1 MSKPNKNIRS
11 IVAKP
16 QAAVAIKE
24 DGNTPSQNY
33 WKWLL
38 AVIAI
43 TAFCFLPTLDNA
55 FVNWDDD
62 VNLLEN
68 ENTAVLD
75 AAHIKAIFTDRV
87 IGNYNP
93 LPVLTLTIERHFV
106 GLDPYLYHVDN
117 LLLHLLATFFV
128 FWILAE
134 LGLGALAAAIGALL
148 FGIHPMRV
156 ESVAWVT
163 ERKDVLL
170 AVFYFPAIYYYIK
183 SIKVPEKRT
192 FYLVLTAI
200 LFVFALLSKIQAVAL
215 PLTML
220 CIDYFMG
227 RELKWNLIWEK
238 ALFFFLS
245 AATGLLGIYFL
256 KDNGSLEDVANY
268 TFFDRLLIGF
278 YTLNVY
284 LMKFFIPYEMSPL
297 YPYPSTLTS
306 MFYIAPIGVVL
317 FFAAAYWLWKNDKKA
332 WVFGIF
338 FFFFNIVF
346 LLQVL
351 GAGQAFLADR
361 FTYIP
366 YLGFFFIV
374 AYYINKLDIENVSQN
389 STSLSLV
396 GMFLLFFF
404 PILYLI
410 FFLIIAYYVNKNNVE
425 NANKKM
431 IILGVLSAYFSFFSL
446 KTRQQCDVWQDGG
459 TLWTK
464 ALEYYPD
471 SDLPWGNRARFYREN
486 KKDYIKAIEG
496 YNQAIKVKPKAEA
509 HNSRG
514 KTYFDLASYPDLMK
528 KLNVTPAEC
537 TKRAIDDYNAALKL
551 DTSFM
556 EKKTLAEVY
565 ANRGAA
571 YGRYSEETQ
580 DRNYLQNSQSDL
592 EQAMRIDPKNENSF
606 LNGYLV
612 NSELG
617 NLPKALECIDKFNV
631 LKPGECD
638 MYYERAITHRR
649 MTDEAAAIKDLED
662 ALRLAQAESQ
672 SREPKSKER
681 GKLILGAAHHELAR
695 IYFLA
700 GDKGKAKIEMEA
712 AQKVGFQNI
721 DMNVL
726 KALQ

>member
-1 MSKPNKNIRS
+1 MSKPNKNIRNT
-11 IVAKP
+11 VAKP
-16 QAAVAIKE
+16 QIVVATATEK
-24 DGNTPSQNY
+24 DSSTSSQNY
-33 WKWLL
+33 WTWLL
-38 AVIAI
+38 AVLAI
-43 TAFCFLPTLDNA
+43 TAFCFFPTLDNA

-75 AAHIKAIFTDRV
+75 AAHVKAIFTDRV

-93 LPVLTLTIERHFV
+93 LPVLTLAIERHYV
-106 GLDPYLYHVDN
+106 GLEPRLYHIDN

-128 FWILAE
+128 FWILKE
-134 LGLGALAAAIGALL
+134 LGLGALGAAIGALL

-183 SIKVPEKRT
+183 SIKIPKKRT
-192 FYLVLTAI
+192 FYLILTTI
-200 LFVFALLSKIQAVAL
+200 LFLFALLSKIQAVAL

-227 RELKWNLIWEK
+227 RELKIKLVLEK
-238 ALFFFLS
+238 TLFFLLS
-245 AATGLLGIYFL
+245 AAVGLAGIYFL

-268 TFFDRLLIGF
+268 TSFDRLLIGF

-284 LMKFFIPYEMSPL
+284 LMKFFVPYEMSPL
-297 YPYPSTLTS
+297 YPYPGTLTS
-306 MFYIAPIGVVL
+306 MFYVAPIGVAL
-317 FFAAAYWLWKNDKKA
+317 FFAAAYWLFKNDKKA
-332 WVFGIF
+332 WFFGIA
-338 FFFFNIVF
+338 FFFFNVVF

-374 AYYINKLDIENVSQN
+374 AYYINDFYENNKSSKN
-389 STSLSLV
+389 I
-396 GMFLLFFF
+396 LLGAVVAF
-404 PILYLI
+404 
-410 FFLIIAYYVNKNNVE
+410 
-425 NANKKM
+425 
-431 IILGVLSAYFSFFSL
+431 VLFSAF

-486 KKDYIKAIEG
+486 KQDYIRAIEG

-514 KTYFDLASYPDLMK
+514 KTYFDLAGYPDLMR
-528 KLNVTPAEC
+528 KLNINAPEC

-551 DTSFM
+551 DTTFM

-571 YGRYSEETQ
+571 YGRYSQETN
-580 DRNYLQNSQSDL
+580 DRSYLQYSQRDL

-612 NSELG
+612 NSELE
-617 NLPKALECIDKFNV
+617 NLPKALECIDKFNA

-638 MYYERAITHRR
+638 MYYERAVTHRR
-649 MTDEAAAIKDLED
+649 MKDESSAIKDLEE
-662 ALRLAQAESQ
+662 ALRLAKIESQ
-672 SREPKSKER
+672 SREPKLKER
-681 GKLILGAAHHELAR
+681 GKLILGAAHNELAR

-700 GDKGKAKIEMEA
+700 GDKGKARIEMEA
-712 AQKVGFQNI
+712 AMQVGFKNLDEI
-721 DMNVL
+721 IL
-726 KALQ
+726 KSLQ

>member
-1 MSKPNKNIRS
+1 
-11 IVAKP
+11 
-16 QAAVAIKE
+16 
-24 DGNTPSQNY
+24 
-33 WKWLL
+33 
-38 AVIAI
+38 
-43 TAFCFLPTLDNA
+43 
-55 FVNWDDD
+55 VNWDDD

-75 AAHIKAIFTDRV
+75 AAHVKKIFTDRV

-93 LPVLTLTIERHFV
+93 LPVLTLAIERHYV
-106 GLDPYLYHVDN
+106 GLEPYLYHRDN

-128 FWILAE
+128 FWILVE
-134 LGLGALAAAIGALL
+134 LGLGALAAAVGALL

-170 AVFYFPAIYYYIK
+170 AVFYFPAIYCYIK
-183 SIKVPEKRT
+183 SIKIPEKRT
-192 FYLVLTAI
+192 FYLVFTAI
-200 LFVFALLSKIQAVAL
+200 FFVFALLSKIQAVAL

-227 RELKWNLIWEK
+227 RALKLNLIWEK
-238 ALFFFLS
+238 TLFFLLS
-245 AATGLLGIYFL
+245 AATGAAGIYFL

-268 TFFDRLLIGF
+268 TSFDRLLIGF

-284 LMKFFIPYEMSPL
+284 LIKFFVPYEMSPL
-297 YPYPSTLTS
+297 YPYPGTLTS
-306 MFYIAPIGVVL
+306 MFYVAPIGVVL
-317 FFAAAYWLWKNDKKA
+317 FFATAYWLWKNDKKA
-332 WVFGIF
+332 WFFGIAF
-338 FFFFNIVF
+338 FFLNVVF

-374 AYYINKLDIENVSQN
+374 AYYINDFYENNKSSKNILLGGV
-389 STSLSLV
+389 V
-396 GMFLLFFF
+396 AFLLF
-404 PILYLI
+404 
-410 FFLIIAYYVNKNNVE
+410 
-425 NANKKM
+425 
-431 IILGVLSAYFSFFSL
+431 SAF

-486 KKDYIKAIEG
+486 KHDYIEAIKG
-496 YNQAIKVKPKAEA
+496 YDQAIKVKPKAEA

-514 KTYFDLASYPDLMK
+514 KTYFDLAGYPALMQ
-528 KLNVTPAEC
+528 KLNVNAQEC

-571 YGRYSEETQ
+571 YGRYSQETN
-580 DRNYLQNSQSDL
+580 DKSYLQNSQRDL

-612 NSELG
+612 NSELE
-617 NLPKALECIDKFNV
+617 NLPKALECIDKFNA

-649 MTDEAAAIKDLED
+649 MKDEATAIKDLED
-662 ALRLAQAESQ
+662 ALRFAQAEAQ
-672 SREPKSKER
+672 SREPKLKER
-681 GKLILGAAHHELAR
+681 GKLIIGAVHNELAR

-700 GDKGKAKIEMEA
+700 GDKGKARIEIEA
-712 AQKVGFQNI
+712 AQKVGFQNL
-721 DMNVL
+721 DETVL
-726 KALQ
+726 KAFQ